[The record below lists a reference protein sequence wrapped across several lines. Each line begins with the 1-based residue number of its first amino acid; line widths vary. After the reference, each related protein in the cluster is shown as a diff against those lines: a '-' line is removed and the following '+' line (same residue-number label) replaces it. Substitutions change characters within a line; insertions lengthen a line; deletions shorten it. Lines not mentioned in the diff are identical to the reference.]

1 MSAYKIAS
9 LSIALCSGLLLASFL
24 MAAESTTPAPHAQ
37 MNRASYDSPR
47 PPVAPSSPTIP
58 TIATN
63 GISIRFRCLRPGF
76 EAKAPMSWSRWSTPA

>member
-24 MAAESTTPAPHAQ
+24 MAAESTTPAPYAQ

-47 PPVAPSSPTIP
+47 PPVAIAQMNRAAYRKIAPSAQMNRALYRKDRLAAVT
-58 TIATN
+58 
-63 GISIRFRCLRPGF
+63 R
-76 EAKAPMSWSRWSTPA
+76 